1 MCDICNA
8 YKVMTVYVGN
18 KEICFKCIEE
28 KNGN

>member
-28 KNGN
+28 KRC

>member
-1 MCDICNA
+1 MCGICSA

-28 KNGN
+28 KRNV